1 VTLAAEV
8 NRAALVEPVVPA
20 RPPSRSRRHRWAF
33 VGIVP
38 FFAYISIFL
47 LIPTGELI
55 FDAFRSASGRFTLAN
70 VEGIVHAPYTSAFVF
85 SLEIS
90 GLSAL
95 MGGVLGFLVAN
106 AVLHHGVPRF
116 IRPFLLSFSGVAAN
130 FAGVPLAFA
139 YIATIGEVGIVT
151 HLLAHVGIH
160 LYPSFTFQG
169 LMGLSLVYLYFQ
181 LPLMILLVIPAVE
194 GLRKEWREAASNLGA
209 SSFRFWWHVGFPIVA
224 PSVFGMMVLLFGNAF
239 SAYATAETL
248 GETNLVT
255 TWIAQVIDGNITVDP
270 QVAYALAFGMI
281 VIITV
286 TVTIYTAIRRRASRW
301 LR

>member
-1 VTLAAEV
+1 VALAEIAQPV
-8 NRAALVEPVVPA
+8 SATEPIVSTRSP
-20 RPPSRSRRHRWAF
+20 RHSRRRRWAF
-33 VGIVP
+33 LGVIP

-47 LIPTGELI
+47 LIPTGQAI
-55 FDAFRSASGRFTLAN
+55 VDAFETDSGRFTLAN
-70 VEGIVHAPYTSAFVF
+70 VEAIVHAPYTGAFVF

-95 MGGVLGFLVAN
+95 MGGALGFLVAN

-116 IRPFLLSFSGVAAN
+116 LRPALLSFSGVAAN

-139 YIATIGEVGIVT
+139 YVATLGELGVVT
-151 HLLAHVGIH
+151 RLLTHVGINI
-160 LYPSFTFQG
+160 YPSFTFQG

-181 LPLMILLVIPAVE
+181 LPLMILLVIPAIE

-209 SSFRFWWHVGFPIVA
+209 GSFRFWWHVGLPIVA
-224 PSVFGMMVLLFGNAF
+224 PSVLGMMVLLFGNAF
-239 SAYATAETL
+239 SAYATAQTL

-255 TWIAQVIDGNITVDP
+255 TFIAQVVDGNITVDP
-270 QVAYALAFGMI
+270 HLGDALAFGMI

-286 TVTIYTAIRRRASRW
+286 TVSIYSAIQRRASRW
-301 LR
+301 LK